1 VTGPMHGA
9 TADAAARWWRAYQLA
24 ENDQVDELRRLAAAG
39 DEEASRQLAGWLSDR
54 AYPRGMADPAKLEEA
69 IEVIRPVADAGDDVA
84 DRWLARWLADCD
96 RLDQLR
102 ERAAADSDHASREL
116 ARLLAD
122 HDLLDEL
129 RARAAATDDP
139 YALRELARRL
149 IERDLATDLRHLLE
163 TADPDNRQLI
173 LDSVAGASSAWPNA
187 VRVLAA
193 FGHRPSQMHLTT
205 RAPAHHP
212 NPPA

>member
-1 VTGPMHGA
+1 MNR
-9 TADAAARWWRAYQLA
+9 AARILA
-24 ENDQVDELRRLAAAG
+24 EWNTRVAA
-39 DEEASRQLAGWLSDR
+39 S
-54 AYPRGMADPAKLEEA
+54 
-69 IEVIRPVADAGDDVA
+69 
-84 DRWLARWLADCD
+84 
-96 RLDQLR
+96 
-102 ERAAADSDHASREL
+102 
-116 ARLLAD
+116 
-122 HDLLDEL
+122 
-129 RARAAATDDP
+129 DDP

-149 IERDLATDLRHLLE
+149 IERDLATDLRYLLE